1 MNLEGPRRAR
11 VPRVHYQGDGRHRWP
26 ALLPGVVTLA
36 VLVLSGVLAAVD
48 QPLWGLALVLFG
60 LAAVFTAAARCGW
73 RWDRDRG
80 DDRGKAEV
88 IEHERVDP
96 EKELPPPAT

>member
-1 MNLEGPRRAR
+1 MR
-11 VPRVHYQGDGRHRWP
+11 YQDTGHRHRP
-26 ALLPGVVTLA
+26 ALLPGIVIL
-36 VLVLSGVLAAVD
+36 GVLALSGILVAVD

-80 DDRGKAEV
+80 DDRGSERRHEVSNEAED
-88 IEHERVDP
+88 EGRGE
-96 EKELPPPAT
+96 PPPVA